1 MVWKVHAAAV
11 IGSSHL
17 EGNLPCQDAFAYA
30 RAGDVLVAVVCDGA
44 GSAARSEV
52 GSARFSRAVA
62 DALAARAV
70 HAGEALCDAD
80 PQDLAEAARLAISA
94 ERSALRARADGEGVE
109 LSAFA
114 ATLVCAIVGPAG
126 GWFLHVGDGIGVA
139 ELAHGG
145 GTALSLPENGE
156 YANETYFVTGSQW
169 AEHLRLTP
177 IPGPVRTLAL
187 MSDGAAPFVM
197 AKNNDGLFRP
207 FMDPVERFLAA
218 SDEATG
224 SAGLAST
231 LGDPRTHSITTD
243 DKTLL
248 VGLWEPH

>member
-1 MVWKVHAAAV
+1 MMAWKVYAAAA

-17 EGNLPCQDAFAYA
+17 ESGTPCQDAFAHA

-44 GSAARSEV
+44 GSAPRSHV

-62 DALAARAV
+62 DSLVARA
-70 HAGEALCDAD
+70 AKMPTELCDAD
-80 PQDLAEAARLAISA
+80 PTDLAEAARLAISA
-94 ERSALRARADGEGVE
+94 ERSALREQADREGVE
-109 LSAFA
+109 LNAFA
-114 ATLVCAIVGPAG
+114 ATLVCAVVGPAG

-139 ELAHGG
+139 ELVDGEPV
-145 GTALSLPENGE
+145 LSLPENGE

-169 AEHLRLTP
+169 SEHLRFTA
-177 IPGPVRTLAL
+177 IPGPVRTLVL

-197 AKNNDGLFRP
+197 AKNNLGLFRP

-218 SDEATG
+218 SDEAAG
-224 SAGLAST
+224 SAGLAAT
-231 LGDPRTHSITTD
+231 LGDPRTHTITTD

-248 VGLWEPH
+248 VALAG